1 MKVTTNGKLNI
12 TNRPLPQW
20 LTLFVFMMPFFL
32 AFLQELLGL
41 PGVVKYTID
50 AAWVCATCLLF
61 FRRKI
66 TLDKKMI
73 PFFVFIGVFL
83 LYTVLL
89 YILNYQSVL
98 YYLWGFRNNFRFY
111 FAFILFFML
120 LFEEEAEFCLKFMDI
135 LFYINAVV
143 AFFQFYV
150 LGYKWDYLGGIFGVQ
165 VGCNA
170 PSMIFLTIVVSRSIL
185 LYMDKKEKLWV
196 CVLKCALSLVIAAM
210 SELKFYFVVFAVVLL
225 MASLLTKFTW
235 QKFLLIIVSG
245 AIIMIAGSLLT
256 VFFGESS
263 QLSLERLWE
272 LATTETYATGEDL
285 SRASAIPT
293 ISNTILT
300 SIPDKLFGMG
310 LGNCD
315 NSNFAV
321 VNTPFYQ
328 MYSDLHYTWFSSAF
342 LFLEVGYVGLT
353 MYVLFFAMCFVFAH
367 RMYRTGKANRLYC
380 QMAMIASVFC
390 VMLTIYNCS
399 LRLEVAY
406 MIYFVLA
413 LPLISSKAD
422 IEYERRL
429 NVHK

>member
-1 MKVTTNGKLNI
+1 
-12 TNRPLPQW
+12 
-20 LTLFVFMMPFFL
+20 
-32 AFLQELLGL
+32 
-41 PGVVKYTID
+41 
-50 AAWVCATCLLF
+50 
-61 FRRKI
+61 
-66 TLDKKMI
+66 
-73 PFFVFIGVFL
+73 
-83 LYTVLL
+83 
-89 YILNYQSVL
+89 
-98 YYLWGFRNNFRFY
+98 
-111 FAFILFFML
+111 
-120 LFEEEAEFCLKFMDI
+120 
-135 LFYINAVV
+135 
-143 AFFQFYV
+143 
-150 LGYKWDYLGGIFGVQ
+150 
-165 VGCNA
+165 
-170 PSMIFLTIVVSRSIL
+170 MIFFTIVVSRSIL

-225 MASLLTKFTW
+225 MASFLTKFTW

-245 AIIMIAGSLLT
+245 AIIMMAGSLLT

-263 QLSLERLWE
+263 QLSLERVWE

-353 MYVLFFAMCFVFAH
+353 MYVLFFAMCFVFAY

>member
-1 MKVTTNGKLNI
+1 MGTRLVLKIKRRTLS
-12 TNRPLPQW
+12 QW
-20 LTLFVFMMPFFL
+20 LTLMLVMMPF
-32 AFLQELLGL
+32 AFGSLIHLLHV
-41 PGVVKYTID
+41 PSAVKYTLD
-50 AAWVCATCLLF
+50 VAWVILLVTMYCYQKALPIRKEKKLIAWTLLF
-61 FRRKI
+61 FVC
-66 TLDKKMI
+66 TLLAYL
-73 PFFVFIGVFL
+73 PLF
-83 LYTVLL
+83 
-89 YILNYQSVL
+89 QSGL
-98 YYLWGFRNNFRFY
+98 YYLWGGRNLFRFY
-111 FAFILFFML
+111 
-120 LFEEEAEFCLKFMDI
+120 
-135 LFYINAVV
+135 V
-143 AFFQFYV
+143 AFFAFALLLSQEDVERTMKWFDRLFWVNFVVSLIQYYIY
-150 LGYKWDYLGGIFGVQ
+150 GYKWDYLGGIFGVQ

-170 PSMIFLTIVVSRSIL
+170 SSMIFFTIVVSRSIL

-225 MASLLTKFTW
+225 MASFLTKFTW

-245 AIIMIAGSLLT
+245 AIIMLTGSLLT

-328 MYSDLHYTWFSSAF
+328 MYADLHYTWFSSAF

-353 MYVLFFAMCFVFAH
+353 MYVLFFAMCFVFAY
-367 RMYRTGKANRLYC
+367 RMYRTDKANRLYC

>member
-12 TNRPLPQW
+12 TKRPLPQW

-170 PSMIFLTIVVSRSIL
+170 SSMIFFTIVVSRSIL

-225 MASLLTKFTW
+225 MASFLTKFTW

-245 AIIMIAGSLLT
+245 AIIMLTGSLLT

-328 MYSDLHYTWFSSAF
+328 MYADLHYTWFSSAF

-353 MYVLFFAMCFVFAH
+353 MYVLFFAMCFVFAY
-367 RMYRTGKANRLYC
+367 RMYRTDKANRLYC